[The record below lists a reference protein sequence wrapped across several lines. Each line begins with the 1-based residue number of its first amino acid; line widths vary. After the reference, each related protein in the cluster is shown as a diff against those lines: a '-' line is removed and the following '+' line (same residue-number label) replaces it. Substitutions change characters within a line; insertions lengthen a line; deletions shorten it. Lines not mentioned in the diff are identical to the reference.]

1 MHRKRG
7 NNMANCDMTPAQMY
21 LYIDT
26 YNHSIWDRVV
36 RGDSFDDLIA
46 DSNIKAIA
54 TDRNGQLILDSY
66 NTSRPFFTS
75 YLSNDMIDYN
85 ALWHIMKNSDLL
97 LSCPAFRNTVKK
109 IQKESFS
116 AFMVNMAESTGKSY
130 EDLYTDFDTVA
141 TPYYENH
148 KSRELNT
155 LDIEYRKNILA
166 DYKKKIEVFFDEHHL
181 FMNTIPTTLDDYANS
196 TGKQNV
202 YTVSLL
208 DLIQD
213 RERFTLNYV
222 ADLISPIDPESDDG
236 MGILFSKLWAD
247 IKSKKV
253 NEYAKTFQ
261 NWIDTYKND
270 LLQYKTLE
278 FPFRIEQTAKTITTP
293 APAKM
298 DYVPHTVEF
307 NKSYAQPKNYK
318 LSHTMKKLFCKY
330 YISEK
335 YKVYTNIVKN
345 GNLIF
350 TDYNYGS
357 LIALSIFLHLGIP
370 SSQLDSFMAL
380 FGLGFAVGPKSIYPD
395 SSLQEVY
402 LKYLI
407 NNGVS
412 YQVISSIL

>member
-1 MHRKRG
+1 
-7 NNMANCDMTPAQMY
+7 MANCDMTPAQMY

-36 RGDSFDDLIA
+36 CGDSFDDLIA
-46 DSNIKAIA
+46 DFNNTGIA
-54 TDRNGQLILDSY
+54 NNSTGQLILDSY
-66 NTSRPFFTS
+66 NTGRPSFIS
-75 YLSNDMIDYN
+75 YHSDDMIDYN

-97 LSCPAFRNTVKK
+97 LSYPAFRNTVKAVHK
-109 IQKESFS
+109 NSFS
-116 AFMVNMAESTGKSY
+116 AFMVNMMEATGKSY

-148 KSRELNT
+148 KSRELNA

-166 DYKKKIEVFFDEHHL
+166 DYKKKIEVFFNEHCL
-181 FMNTIPTTLDDYANS
+181 FMDTVPTTLDDYANS

-253 NEYAKTFQ
+253 NEYAETFHD
-261 NWIDTYKND
+261 WIDTYKND
-270 LLQYKTLE
+270 LLQYKSLE
-278 FPFRIEQTAKTITTP
+278 FPFRIEQTAKTIATP
-293 APAKM
+293 APAEM
-298 DYVPHTVEF
+298 DYVAHTVEF
-307 NKSYAQPKNYK
+307 NKSYAQPKKYK
-318 LSHTMKKLFCKY
+318 LSHTMKKLFNNK

-335 YKVYTNIVKN
+335 YKLYISIIKN
-345 GNLIF
+345 NNLTF

-380 FGLGFAVGPKSIYPD
+380 FGLGFGVGPKSIYPD
-395 SSLQEVY
+395 SPLQEVY